1 MARLLHED
9 LGVIQWL
16 EEAWGTRERN
26 GRDGYF
32 RFVGAR
38 VVPRAEGRRWP
49 GVSPAT
55 YDWWR
60 C

>member
-1 MARLLHED
+1 MTRLLHED

-26 GRDGYF
+26 GRGGYF
-32 RFVGAR
+32 RFVVAR
-38 VVPRAEGRRWP
+38 VVPMAEGKRWR
-49 GVSPAT
+49 GVSPDT